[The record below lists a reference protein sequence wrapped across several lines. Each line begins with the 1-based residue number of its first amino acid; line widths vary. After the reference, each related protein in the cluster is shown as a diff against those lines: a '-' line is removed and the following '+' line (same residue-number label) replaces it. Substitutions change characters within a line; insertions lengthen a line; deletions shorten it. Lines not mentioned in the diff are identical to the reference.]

1 MTEQEKLNILQ
12 ETCGYKFKDQDLLLH
27 AMTHSSSDGPENYER
42 LEFLGDRV
50 IGLAIAEKL
59 YKTFPN
65 DKEGNL
71 AKRHAALVQGKMLA
85 RIARRLKLSEVMI
98 LSDAERAAG
107 GAENENI
114 LADGVESLIG
124 AMYLDSDMATCC
136 EAISHLWG
144 NSIHTMKRPP
154 RDPKTALQEW
164 AQARGLPLPHYELVY
179 ETYGALNQAKT
190 NAILICHALSGHHH
204 AAGYHQE
211 DIYSHNIIY
220 YANLQCYYQLHGNL
234 FLTGMPMIA

>member
-1 MTEQEKLNILQ
+1 MTIDKNLITLQ
-12 ETCGYKFKDQDLLLH
+12 EICGYRFKDQQLLVN
-27 AMTHSSSDGPENYER
+27 AMTHSSYDGPENYER

-59 YKTFPN
+59 YKTFPE

-85 RIARRLKLSEVMI
+85 RIARRLKLGKVMM

-114 LADGVESLIG
+114 LADGVEALIG
-124 AMYLDSDMATCC
+124 AMYLDSDMKTCC
-136 EAISHLWG
+136 EVITHLWG

-164 AQARGLPLPHYELVY
+164 AQARGLPLPHYELVGRDGPDHAPIFEMSVSVEGY
-179 ETYGALNQAKT
+179 PSWSSKGKSRRTAEKDAALMLLAHLEE
-190 NAILICHALSGHHH
+190 I
-204 AAGYHQE
+204 E
-211 DIYSHNIIY
+211 DDND
-220 YANLQCYYQLHGNL
+220 A
-234 FLTGMPMIA
+234 